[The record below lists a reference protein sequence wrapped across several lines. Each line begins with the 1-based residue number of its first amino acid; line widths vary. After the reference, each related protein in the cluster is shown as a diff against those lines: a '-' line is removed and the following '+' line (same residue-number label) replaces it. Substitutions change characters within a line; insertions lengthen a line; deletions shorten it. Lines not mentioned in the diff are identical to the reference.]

1 MTETIIIGDFNMNYM
16 DEKHMRQCKFK
27 NFLLELNMRQMIN
40 EGTRITKKSRTTIDL
55 IITDCPYVNC
65 VGTLNVN
72 MSDHLPIYLIRKK
85 VRKKVLKREVWGRSY
100 RRYESNQFKRSIIE
114 ADWSEFDDTGDPEK
128 LWEIMREIF
137 EKPLDKFCPITK
149 LMIPEKKPKWI
160 NADILKLMRD
170 RDTFYHRAR
179 RTGDQDAWNI
189 ARYLQNEVNM
199 AIKTFKAIKIK
210 SDLDRYQNNPKKFWE
225 KIHELLPK
233 NNTTYRIN
241 SLLDEDTDAIIT
253 SGKLSGHVNEYF
265 TQIGAKLAE
274 VHQHE
279 YNDLDEG
286 DNMDRGYDN
295 QDNITGKMIDLKEI
309 IPVLININVTKSSA
323 VRHMSSMVLKDAFLA
338 VPDKLCKIYNCS
350 LERQIF
356 PKAWKTSM
364 VIPVP
369 KVSQPKYASQLRPIS
384 LLSLPGK
391 ILERIIG
398 TRLNKYLEQNNIL
411 SPKQHGFRKGKST
424 TTSIVS
430 LLTDVYNNINDS
442 LPTYAIFFGSEKS
455 L

>member
-1 MTETIIIGDFNMNYM
+1 
-16 DEKHMRQCKFK
+16 
-27 NFLLELNMRQMIN
+27 
-40 EGTRITKKSRTTIDL
+40 
-55 IITDCPYVNC
+55 
-65 VGTLNVN
+65 
-72 MSDHLPIYLIRKK
+72 
-85 VRKKVLKREVWGRSY
+85 
-100 RRYESNQFKRSIIE
+100 
-114 ADWSEFDDTGDPEK
+114 
-128 LWEIMREIF
+128 
-137 EKPLDKFCPITK
+137 
-149 LMIPEKKPKWI
+149 
-160 NADILKLMRD
+160 
-170 RDTFYHRAR
+170 
-179 RTGDQDAWNI
+179 
-189 ARYLQNEVNM
+189 M

-210 SDLDRYQNNPKKFWE
+210 SDLDRYQNNPTKIWE
-225 KIHELLPK
+225 KIHEFLPK

-274 VHQHE
+274 VHLHE
-279 YNDLDEG
+279 YSDLDEG
-286 DNMDRGYDN
+286 DNRDRGYDN
-295 QDNITGKMIDLKEI
+295 QDNITGKTIDLKEI
-309 IPVLININVTKSSA
+309 IPVLKNINVTKSSA

-369 KVSQPKYASQLRPIS
+369 KVRQPKYASQLRPIS

-442 LPTYAIFFGSEKS
+442 LPTYAIFLDLKKAFDTVSHLKLLNKLKKIKIAQPTLNWFRSYLEKRTQKTNVDGDISPELNVTFGVPQGSVFWVPS
-455 L
+455 CFQYM